1 MTFLPSASGPR
12 TAAFHIASN
21 DADENPF
28 DIAVA
33 GTGVAPPA
41 PEIVVEQPA
50 GTGLTD
56 GSAGIAFGNVD
67 TGASAAR
74 TFTIKN
80 TGTADLTGLAVT
92 KNGTHNADFT
102 LGDLGASTLAAG
114 ASTTFEITFSPGA
127 AGARTAAIFIASND
141 ADENPFDIALTGT
154 GVESPPSAAPE
165 IVVQQGKGEEKDLED
180 GLSTRDLG
188 SVTVGK
194 TGKLMTFTV
203 MNVGTAKLKGLKVL
217 VEGKHA
223 KEFKLG
229 APGATG
235 LAAGSST
242 TFTVGFSPAADGPR
256 TAKLKIESNDADENP
271 FNIALTGT
279 GNPPPAPEIAVQQ
292 GKGTAKD
299 LEDGKSKRNL
309 GSVPVGKT
317 GKPMTFRVKNEGT
330 AKLKG
335 LKVVVQGKHA
345 KDFKLGALKATSLS
359 PGASTTFTVSFKPG
373 SHRRAVREARC
384 CEQRCR

>member
-1 MTFLPSASGPR
+1 MTFLTSASGPR
-12 TAAFHIASN
+12 TAAIHIASN

-28 DIAVA
+28 DIALT

-56 GSAGIAFGNVD
+56 GSADIAFGSVD

-154 GVESPPSAAPE
+154 GVASSAAPE
-165 IVVQQGKGEEKDLED
+165 IVVQQGKGEEKNLED
-180 GLSTRDLG
+180 GQSTRDLG
-188 SVTVGK
+188 AVTVGK

-279 GNPPPAPEIAVQQ
+279 GNPLPAPEIVVQQ

-299 LEDGKSKRNL
+299 LEDGKAKRNL
-309 GSVPVGKT
+309 GSVPVGK
-317 GKPMTFRVKNEGT
+317 R
-330 AKLKG
+330 
-335 LKVVVQGKHA
+335 
-345 KDFKLGALKATSLS
+345 
-359 PGASTTFTVSFKPG
+359 AS
-373 SHRRAVREARC
+373 R
-384 CEQRCR
+384 